1 MGSNK
6 SQSHF
11 RGLLIPDPRFNFATG
26 FDDTNSVFTEN
37 TPRPGV
43 PVAKDNSDMILE
55 TSGETNSDA
64 KYTIYTQNS
73 GYPED
78 LGGTFL
84 YHGTSAANSYKYYG
98 WEPPHTINGM
108 ERVHTGTSGNH
119 HVNFDICTALDD
131 TIVIASNKS
140 TSAGHITIFY
150 KKVDATTWTE
160 VSPPYFTEPGMSRV
174 GGARLVDGS
183 YGDPVEAGVEPG
195 PALVVLP
202 SGRILCFYW
211 IQTAEEF
218 TGTTSLTSIKHWQ
231 IQAVFSDDSGASWA
245 VYQNFCL
252 IEPLSQLVDTRTDT
266 NGRYYPGKLKA
277 EYKDGQI
284 LMLSSAFD
292 TGSSSAQG
300 SAGTNPGNVYL
311 QFASSS
317 LGASFTLVEKNV
329 REANSTANYDI
340 AVSGGKFV
348 VSYVDN
354 GGAAGAFP
362 YVAFLGSAYTPLSR
376 SSQNVVNPYYGSAF
390 AEAMN
395 STDGN
400 AIGRVDLAIC
410 AVPDGSMYMVG
421 VRHGHE
427 SKTYTRNTACI
438 FFSGDNGSTW
448 ELVGGE
454 WGDNQVRKD
463 GIIYSSRF
471 FDEPSSGLANTR
483 DCLRNVSITWQRGRL
498 VMVCRH
504 LGQAS
509 TMNVYAEGDPDNNV
523 SCMYLGGYTNLTI
536 GSLDAAIS
544 MADRGTYG
552 KHYFPFIE
560 PDDMVG
566 AWVKGTAG
574 VPTTKNDLNGI
585 MPYHQI
591 TTASGEA
598 YYEVA
603 ELNHTETRNT
613 RTELGNW
620 GGPMISYVEFAV
632 EVISGGSQSGHDI
645 ACRLQNGN
653 EDEKTVAVLTF
664 KQEGDNTRVTVRDG
678 LADTDKHTEILTFSD
693 ASKFGEYRML
703 VRGRKVSVWWREYDA
718 SAVERTWN
726 KLYESSSDELI
737 PVTSSGFCSLIW
749 GHMAPT
755 TSESRWY
762 KIQAG
767 AHDGD
772 LNHCAVPR
780 MNDWMD
786 YSSPANVGGRFYSPA
801 HIYLKDKLQIAA
813 KDGPAVKGD
822 EWEHIPRHDYPIEA
836 IHHEVSPSPAK
847 GWKSN
852 GRATAAEL
860 IWDIDTSP
868 AYGLGG
874 ARALYLG
881 DINFRYALLK
891 GYDGSSWSTIAT
903 IDAAQKVR
911 FIRKGKSATAY
922 HTGVSSDQIGKQVWA
937 LNDMV
942 GCTFNFRDTQTPG
955 LYEITSNSGGV
966 FEDTGNTKAPV
977 LIVDGNPSADGVPS
991 SGDGQI
997 WSKDL
1002 VVYVPDDVTT
1012 TYQKIKLEIPVD
1024 VPGVGGSATNTTVSG
1039 NWEIGIAIWGHVA
1052 VFGTQYSNGHIRE
1065 ISPNTEL
1072 FTSTGGQ
1079 RRAVERGPAR
1089 RSAEFSWVDPLDIS
1103 AVGDTTPSPDYIAI
1117 NDDTDKIIAS
1127 KENAAFLVQGL
1138 LSRLQGSVVPV
1149 VFLPSVSTS
1158 LSSPSVIYDRHRF
1171 LYGRVVTASHRIE
1184 NQIGDEWIGGG
1195 EGEAVTVTALRIEE
1209 EV

>member
-1 MGSNK
+1 
-6 SQSHF
+6 
-11 RGLLIPDPRFNFATG
+11 
-26 FDDTNSVFTEN
+26 
-37 TPRPGV
+37 
-43 PVAKDNSDMILE
+43 
-55 TSGETNSDA
+55 
-64 KYTIYTQNS
+64 
-73 GYPED
+73 
-78 LGGTFL
+78 
-84 YHGTSAANSYKYYG
+84 
-98 WEPPHTINGM
+98 
-108 ERVHTGTSGNH
+108 
-119 HVNFDICTALDD
+119 
-131 TIVIASNKS
+131 
-140 TSAGHITIFY
+140 
-150 KKVDATTWTE
+150 
-160 VSPPYFTEPGMSRV
+160 
-174 GGARLVDGS
+174 
-183 YGDPVEAGVEPG
+183 
-195 PALVVLP
+195 
-202 SGRILCFYW
+202 
-211 IQTAEEF
+211 
-218 TGTTSLTSIKHWQ
+218 
-231 IQAVFSDDSGASWA
+231 
-245 VYQNFCL
+245 
-252 IEPLSQLVDTRTDT
+252 
-266 NGRYYPGKLKA
+266 
-277 EYKDGQI
+277 
-284 LMLSSAFD
+284 
-292 TGSSSAQG
+292 
-300 SAGTNPGNVYL
+300 
-311 QFASSS
+311 
-317 LGASFTLVEKNV
+317 
-329 REANSTANYDI
+329 
-340 AVSGGKFV
+340 
-348 VSYVDN
+348 
-354 GGAAGAFP
+354 
-362 YVAFLGSAYTPLSR
+362 
-376 SSQNVVNPYYGSAF
+376 
-390 AEAMN
+390 
-395 STDGN
+395 
-400 AIGRVDLAIC
+400 
-410 AVPDGSMYMVG
+410 
-421 VRHGHE
+421 
-427 SKTYTRNTACI
+427 
-438 FFSGDNGSTW
+438 
-448 ELVGGE
+448 
-454 WGDNQVRKD
+454 
-463 GIIYSSRF
+463 
-471 FDEPSSGLANTR
+471 
-483 DCLRNVSITWQRGRL
+483 
-498 VMVCRH
+498 MVCRY
-504 LGQAS
+504 LGTAS
-509 TMNVYAEGDPDNNV
+509 SESVYEEGENDNNV
-523 SCMYLGGYTNLTI
+523 TCLYLGGYTNLTI

-552 KHYFPFIE
+552 KHYLPFIKPE
-560 PDDMVG
+560 DMDG
-566 AWVKGTAG
+566 AWVTGTAG
-574 VPTTKNDLNGI
+574 AVTTKNELNGI
-585 MPYHQI
+585 MPYHRI
-591 TTASGEA
+591 TTVSGEG
-598 YYEVA
+598 YYQVA

-613 RTELGNW
+613 RTETLSW

-678 LADTDKHTEILTFSD
+678 LDDSDLYTEILTFSD
-693 ASKFGEYRML
+693 ATKFGEYRML
-703 VRGRKVSVWWREYDA
+703 VRGLRVSVWWREYDP

-726 KLYESSSDELI
+726 KLYESSSNELTDDE
-737 PVTSSGFCSLIW
+737 SSGFCSLIW

-786 YSSPANVGGRFYSPA
+786 DSSPANVGGRFYSPA

-836 IHHEVSPSPAK
+836 IHHEVSASPAK

-860 IWDIDTSP
+860 IWTIDTSE
-868 AYGLGG
+868 ATYLLGG

-903 IDAAQKVR
+903 IDAAQQVR
-911 FIRKGKSATAY
+911 YQRKGRAVTAL
-922 HTGVSSDQIGKQVWA
+922 HSSVSSDQIGKQVWA
-937 LNDMV
+937 TNDMA
-942 GCTFNFRDTQTPG
+942 GCTFNFQNTQAPSLNT
-955 LYEITSNSGGV
+955 IQSNSGGV
-966 FEDTGNTKAPV
+966 FEDTGNTKSPV
-977 LIVDGNPSADGVPS
+977 IIFDESASGNPSA
-991 SGDGQI
+991 GDGQI

-1089 RSAEFSWVDPLDIS
+1089 RAAEFSWVDPLDIS

-1158 LSSPSVIYDRHRF
+1158 LSSPSVIYDRHRV